1 MNYQLKSRRVQIAMD
16 AASGL
21 YETQTR
27 FDICDA
33 TGKVLDNAQGY
44 GYKTAQS
51 AHKAAA
57 YKFKG
62 GRQKA
67 DEAKAFWRQHKKF
80 AAQLSE
86 MLELNFKDPLSDK
99 EIVAFAAECGVP
111 NFNPKLCRSLP

>member
-1 MNYQLKSRRVQIAMD
+1 MNYQLKSRQVQIAMD

-51 AHKAAA
+51 EHKAAA

-62 GRQKA
+62 GRA
-67 DEAKAFWRQHKKF
+67 IVRNVRV
-80 AAQLSE
+80 
-86 MLELNFKDPLSDK
+86 ELQGPT
-99 EIVAFAAECGVP
+99 I
-111 NFNPKLCRSLP
+111 R